1 MVINFEIEKVDIMQ
15 SMFNNINRARE
26 VLQGKIVNTPT
37 LKLNE
42 DDIQQILPHNADVSI
57 KLELFQQTGSFKA
70 RGVAIGLET
79 LEEDKKAQGIVT
91 VTGGN
96 HGIAT
101 AWGASQYH
109 ISAKIIMPKT
119 ADPFRINK
127 CRSLGAEVIL
137 AENVDDA
144 FAKLDEIEKDENR
157 FVLHPFNQEN
167 MIIGSATCCAEILDQ
182 MGDIDIL
189 IIPIGGGGLIG
200 GMAHYLEQINSS
212 VELLGVEPTG
222 ADSFAQ
228 SLESDSAVRIN
239 KVETIADSLG
249 APMAMDFSFNIAKK
263 RVNQV
268 EKVTDDEIRR
278 AMITMR
284 DRLGFIVEPAC
295 ATSLAGLLERYK
307 KKCEGKKVGII
318 ACGSNISFERYN
330 ELLKDFKD

>member
-1 MVINFEIEKVDIMQ
+1 
-15 SMFNNINRARE
+15 MFSNINRARE

-42 DDIQQILPHNADVSI
+42 DDIQEILPHNADVSI

-79 LEEDKKAQGIVT
+79 LEEDKKEQGIVT

-101 AWGASQYH
+101 AWGASQYN
-109 ISAKIIMPKT
+109 ISSKIIMPKT

-167 MIIGSATCCAEILDQ
+167 MIIGSATCCAEIIDQ

-228 SLESDSAVRIN
+228 SLENDSAVRIN
-239 KVETIADSLG
+239 KVNTIADSLG

-268 EKVTDDEIRR
+268 EKVTDNEIRR

-318 ACGSNISFERYN
+318 ACGSNISFDRYN
-330 ELLKDFKD
+330 EILKDYKD

>member
-1 MVINFEIEKVDIMQ
+1 
-15 SMFNNINRARE
+15 MFNNIDRARE

-37 LKLNE
+37 LELNE
-42 DDIQQILPHNADVSI
+42 DDLREILPDNSEVSI

-79 LEEDKKAQGIVT
+79 LEKDKKAQGIVT

-101 AWGASQYH
+101 AWGASQYG

-119 ADPFRINK
+119 ADPFRIDK
-127 CRSLGAEVIL
+127 CKNLGAEVIL

-144 FAKLDEIEKDENR
+144 FRRLDEIEKEENR

-200 GMAHYLEQINSS
+200 GMAHYLDQINSS
-212 VELLGVEPTG
+212 VELLGVEPVG
-222 ADSFAQ
+222 ADSFTK
-228 SLESDSAVRIN
+228 SLEKKSAVRIK
-239 KVETIADSLG
+239 KVDTIADSLG
-249 APMAMDFSFNIAKK
+249 APMAMEFSFNIAKK
-263 RVNQV
+263 RVSQV
-268 EKVTDDEIRR
+268 EKVTDDEIRN

-295 ATSLAGLLERYK
+295 ATSLAGLQERYK

-318 ACGSNISFERYN
+318 ACGSNISFDRYN
-330 ELLKDFKD
+330 EILKDYRS

>member
-1 MVINFEIEKVDIMQ
+1 
-15 SMFNNINRARE
+15 MFNNINRARE
-26 VLQGKIVNTPT
+26 VLQGKIVNTRT

-42 DDIQQILPHNADVSI
+42 DDIQEILPHNADVSI

-79 LEEDKKAQGIVT
+79 LEEGKTAQGIVT

-96 HGIAT
+96 HGIAA
-101 AWGASQYH
+101 AWGASQYN

-119 ADPFRINK
+119 ADPFRIDK

-137 AENVDDA
+137 AENVDHA

-167 MIIGSATCCAEILDQ
+167 MIIGSATCCAEIIDQ

-330 ELLKDFKD
+330 EILKDYKD

>member
-1 MVINFEIEKVDIMQ
+1 
-15 SMFNNINRARE
+15 MFNNIDRARE

-37 LKLNE
+37 LELNE
-42 DDIQQILPHNADVSI
+42 DDFREILPDNSEVSI

-101 AWGASQYH
+101 AWGASQYG

-119 ADPFRINK
+119 ADPFRIDK
-127 CRSLGAEVIL
+127 CKNLGAEVIL
-137 AENVDDA
+137 TENVDDA
-144 FAKLDEIEKDENR
+144 FRKLDEIETDENR
-157 FVLHPFNQEN
+157 YVLHPFNQEN
-167 MIIGSATCCAEILDQ
+167 MIIGSATCCAEIIDQ

-200 GMAHYLEQINSS
+200 GMAHYLDQINSS
-212 VELLGVEPTG
+212 VELLGVEPVG
-222 ADSFAQ
+222 ADSFTK
-228 SLESDSAVRIN
+228 SLENNGAIRIH
-239 KVETIADSLG
+239 KVDTIADSLG
-249 APMAMDFSFNIAKK
+249 APMAMEFSFNIAKK
-263 RVNQV
+263 RVSQV
-268 EKVTDDEIRR
+268 EKVTDDEIRN

-295 ATSLAGLLERYK
+295 ATSLAGLQERYK

-330 ELLKDFKD
+330 EILKDYSS

>member
-1 MVINFEIEKVDIMQ
+1 
-15 SMFNNINRARE
+15 MFNNIDRARE

-37 LKLNE
+37 LELNE
-42 DDIQQILPHNADVSI
+42 DDFREILPYNSEVSI

-79 LEEDKKAQGIVT
+79 LEEKKKAQGIVT

-101 AWGASQYH
+101 AWGASKYG

-119 ADPFRINK
+119 ADPFRIDK
-127 CRSLGAEVIL
+127 CKGLGAEVIL

-144 FAKLDEIEKDENR
+144 FRRLDEIEKEENR

-167 MIIGSATCCAEILDQ
+167 MIIGSATCCAEIIDQ

-200 GMAHYLEQINSS
+200 GMAHYLDQINSS
-212 VELLGVEPTG
+212 VELLGVEPIG
-222 ADSFAQ
+222 ADSFTK
-228 SLESDSAVRIN
+228 SLEKKSAVRIN
-239 KVETIADSLG
+239 KVDTIADSLG
-249 APMAMDFSFNIAKK
+249 APMAMEFSFNIAKK
-263 RVNQV
+263 RVSQV
-268 EKVTDDEIRR
+268 EKVTDDEIRN

-295 ATSLAGLLERYK
+295 ATSLAGLQERYK
-307 KKCEGKKVGII
+307 KKCEGKKIGII

-330 ELLKDFKD
+330 EILKDYRS

>member
-1 MVINFEIEKVDIMQ
+1 
-15 SMFNNINRARE
+15 MFNNIDRARE

-37 LKLNE
+37 LELNE
-42 DDIQQILPHNADVSI
+42 DDLREILPDNSEVSI

-79 LEEDKKAQGIVT
+79 LEKDKKAQGIVT

-101 AWGASQYH
+101 AWGASQYG

-119 ADPFRINK
+119 ADPFRIDK
-127 CRSLGAEVIL
+127 CKNLGAEVIL

-144 FAKLDEIEKDENR
+144 FRRLDEIEKEENR

-200 GMAHYLEQINSS
+200 GMAHYLDQINSS
-212 VELLGVEPTG
+212 VELLGVEPVG
-222 ADSFAQ
+222 ADSFTK
-228 SLESDSAVRIN
+228 SLEKKSAVRIK
-239 KVETIADSLG
+239 KVDTIADSLG
-249 APMAMDFSFNIAKK
+249 APMAMEFSFNIAKK
-263 RVNQV
+263 RVSQV
-268 EKVTDDEIRR
+268 EKVTDDEIRN

-295 ATSLAGLLERYK
+295 ATSLAGMQERYK

-318 ACGSNISFERYN
+318 ACGSNISFDRYN
-330 ELLKDFKD
+330 EILKDYRS

>member
-1 MVINFEIEKVDIMQ
+1 MQ
-15 SMFNNINRARE
+15 SMFNNIDRARE

-37 LKLNE
+37 LELNE
-42 DDIQQILPHNADVSI
+42 DDLREILPDNSEVSI

-79 LEEDKKAQGIVT
+79 LEKDKKAQGIVT

-101 AWGASQYH
+101 AWGASQYGV
-109 ISAKIIMPKT
+109 SAKIIMPKT
-119 ADPFRINK
+119 ADPFRIDK
-127 CRSLGAEVIL
+127 CKNLGAEVIL

-144 FAKLDEIEKDENR
+144 FRRLDEIEKEENR

-200 GMAHYLEQINSS
+200 GMAHYLDQINSS
-212 VELLGVEPTG
+212 VELLGVEPVG
-222 ADSFAQ
+222 ADSFTK
-228 SLESDSAVRIN
+228 SLEKKSAVRIN
-239 KVETIADSLG
+239 KVDTIADSLG

-263 RVNQV
+263 RVSQV
-268 EKVTDDEIRR
+268 ERVTDDEIRN

-295 ATSLAGLLERYK
+295 ATSLAGLQERYK

-318 ACGSNISFERYN
+318 ACGSNISFDRYN
-330 ELLKDFKD
+330 EILKDYRS

>member
-1 MVINFEIEKVDIMQ
+1 
-15 SMFNNINRARE
+15 MFNNIDRARE

-37 LKLNE
+37 LELNE
-42 DDIQQILPHNADVSI
+42 DDFCEILPNNSEVSI

-79 LEEDKKAQGIVT
+79 LEENKKAQGIVT

-101 AWGASQYH
+101 AWGASQYG

-119 ADPFRINK
+119 ADPFRIVK
-127 CRSLGAEVIL
+127 CKNLGAEVIL

-144 FAKLDEIEKDENR
+144 FRRLDEIETDENR

-167 MIIGSATCCAEILDQ
+167 MIIGSATCCAEIIDQ
-182 MGDIDIL
+182 MDDIDIL

-200 GMAHYLEQINSS
+200 GMAHYLDQINSS
-212 VELLGVEPTG
+212 VELLGVEPIG
-222 ADSFAQ
+222 ADSFTK
-228 SLESDSAVRIN
+228 SLEKKSAVRIN
-239 KVETIADSLG
+239 KVDTIADSLG
-249 APMAMDFSFNIAKK
+249 APMAMEFSFNIAKK
-263 RVNQV
+263 RVSQV
-268 EKVTDDEIRR
+268 EKVTDDEIRN

-295 ATSLAGLLERYK
+295 ATSLAGLQERYK

-318 ACGSNISFERYN
+318 ACGSNISYERYN
-330 ELLKDFKD
+330 EILKDYRS

>member
-1 MVINFEIEKVDIMQ
+1 
-15 SMFNNINRARE
+15 MFSNINRARE

-42 DDIQQILPHNADVSI
+42 DDIQEILPHNADVSI

-79 LEEDKKAQGIVT
+79 LEEDKKEQGIVT

-101 AWGASQYH
+101 AWGASQYN
-109 ISAKIIMPKT
+109 ISSKIIMPKT

-127 CRSLGAEVIL
+127 CRSLGAEVLL

-167 MIIGSATCCAEILDQ
+167 MIIGAATCCAEIIDQ

-228 SLESDSAVRIN
+228 SLENDSAVRIN
-239 KVETIADSLG
+239 KVNTIADSLG
-249 APMAMDFSFNIAKK
+249 APMAMEFSFNIAKK

-318 ACGSNISFERYN
+318 ACGSNISFDRYN
-330 ELLKDFKD
+330 EILKDYKD

>member
-1 MVINFEIEKVDIMQ
+1 MQ
-15 SMFNNINRARE
+15 SMFNNIDRARE

-37 LKLNE
+37 LKLNG
-42 DDIQQILPHNADVSI
+42 DDLRKILPDNSEVSI

-70 RGVAIGLET
+70 RGVAIGLEY
-79 LEEDKKAQGIVT
+79 LEDHKKALGIVT

-101 AWGASQYH
+101 AWGASKYS

-119 ADPFRINK
+119 ADPFRIEK
-127 CRSLGAEVIL
+127 CRGLGAEVIL

-144 FAKLDEIEKDENR
+144 FRKLDEIEKDENR

-167 MIIGSATCCAEILDQ
+167 MIIGSATCCAEIIDQ
-182 MGDIDIL
+182 MGDIDML

-212 VELLGVEPTG
+212 IELLGVEPTG
-222 ADSFAQ
+222 ADSFTK
-228 SLESDSAVRIN
+228 SLEKNGAVKID
-239 KVETIADSLG
+239 KVDTIADSLG
-249 APMAMDFSFNIAKK
+249 APMAMDFSFEIAKK
-263 RVNQV
+263 RVSQV
-268 EKVTDDEIRR
+268 EKVTDDEIRS

-307 KKCEGKKVGII
+307 KKCRGKKVGII
-318 ACGSNISFERYN
+318 ACGSNISFQRYN
-330 ELLKDFKD
+330 EILKYYEG

>member
-1 MVINFEIEKVDIMQ
+1 
-15 SMFNNINRARE
+15 MFNNIDGARE
-26 VLQGKIVNTPT
+26 VLRGKIVNTPI

-42 DDIQQILPHNADVSI
+42 DDLHEILPDNSEVSI

-70 RGVAIGLET
+70 RGVAIGLEF
-79 LEEDKKAQGIVT
+79 LEGHKKEKGIVT

-101 AWGASQYH
+101 AWGASKYG
-109 ISAKIIMPKT
+109 ISAKIVMPKT
-119 ADPFRINK
+119 ADPFRIEK

-144 FAKLDEIEKDENR
+144 FRKLDEIEKDEKR

-167 MIIGSATCCAEILDQ
+167 MIVGAATCCAEIIDQ

-222 ADSFAQ
+222 ADSFTK
-228 SLESDSAVRIN
+228 SLENRGAVRIN
-239 KVETIADSLG
+239 KVDTIADSLG

-263 RVNQV
+263 RVSQV
-268 EKVTDDEIRR
+268 ERVTDDEIRN

-295 ATSLAGLLERYK
+295 ATSLAGLVERYK
-307 KKCEGKKVGII
+307 NKCKGKKVGII

-330 ELLKDFKD
+330 EILKDF

>member
-1 MVINFEIEKVDIMQ
+1 
-15 SMFNNINRARE
+15 MFNNINRARE

-37 LKLNE
+37 LKLKE
-42 DDIQQILPHNADVSI
+42 DDIQEILPHNADVSI

-79 LEEDKKAQGIVT
+79 LEENKKAQGIAT

-101 AWGASQYH
+101 AWGARQYN

-119 ADPFRINK
+119 ADPFRIKK
-127 CRSLGAEVIL
+127 CRSLGAQVLL

-144 FAKLDEIEKDENR
+144 FVKLDEIEKDENR

-167 MIIGSATCCAEILDQ
+167 MIIGSATCCAEIIDQ

-189 IIPIGGGGLIG
+189 IIPIGGGGLIA

-228 SLESDSAVRIN
+228 SLENDSAVRIN
-239 KVETIADSLG
+239 KVNTIADSLG

-330 ELLKDFKD
+330 EILKDYKD

>member
-1 MVINFEIEKVDIMQ
+1 
-15 SMFNNINRARE
+15 MFNNIDRARE

-37 LKLNE
+37 LELNE
-42 DDIQQILPHNADVSI
+42 DDFREILPYNSEVSI

-79 LEEDKKAQGIVT
+79 LEEEKKAQGIVT

-101 AWGASQYH
+101 AWGASQYG

-119 ADPFRINK
+119 ADPFRIDK
-127 CRSLGAEVIL
+127 CKNLGAEVIL

-144 FAKLDEIEKDENR
+144 FRRLDEIEKEENR

-167 MIIGSATCCAEILDQ
+167 MIIGSATCCAEIIDQ

-200 GMAHYLEQINSS
+200 GMAHYLDQINSS
-212 VELLGVEPTG
+212 VELLGVEPVG
-222 ADSFAQ
+222 ADSFTK
-228 SLESDSAVRIN
+228 SLEKKSAVRIN
-239 KVETIADSLG
+239 KVDTIADSLG
-249 APMAMDFSFNIAKK
+249 APMAMEFSFNIAKK
-263 RVNQV
+263 RVSQV
-268 EKVTDDEIRR
+268 EKVTDDEIRN

-295 ATSLAGLLERYK
+295 ATSLAGLQERYK

-318 ACGSNISFERYN
+318 ACGSNISFDRYN
-330 ELLKDFKD
+330 EILKDYRS

>member
-1 MVINFEIEKVDIMQ
+1 MQ
-15 SMFNNINRARE
+15 SMFNNIDRARE
-26 VLQGKIVNTPT
+26 VLRGKIVNTPM
-37 LKLNE
+37 LNLNE
-42 DDIQQILPHNADVSI
+42 DDFHEILPDNSEVSI

-79 LEEDKKAQGIVT
+79 LEEKKKAQGIVT

-101 AWGASQYH
+101 AWGASKYG

-119 ADPFRINK
+119 ADPFRIDK
-127 CRSLGAEVIL
+127 CKNLGAEVIL
-137 AENVDDA
+137 TENVDDA
-144 FAKLDEIEKDENR
+144 FRKLDEIETDENR
-157 FVLHPFNQEN
+157 YVLHPFNQEN
-167 MIIGSATCCAEILDQ
+167 MIIGSATCCAEIIDQ

-200 GMAHYLEQINSS
+200 GMAHYLGQINSS
-212 VELLGVEPTG
+212 VELLGVEPVG
-222 ADSFAQ
+222 ADSFTK
-228 SLESDSAVRIN
+228 SLENNGAIRIH
-239 KVETIADSLG
+239 KVDTIADSLG
-249 APMAMDFSFNIAKK
+249 APMAMEFSFNIAKK
-263 RVNQV
+263 RVSQV
-268 EKVTDDEIRR
+268 EKVTDDEIRN

-295 ATSLAGLLERYK
+295 ATSLAGLQERYK

-330 ELLKDFKD
+330 EILKDYRS

>member
-1 MVINFEIEKVDIMQ
+1 
-15 SMFNNINRARE
+15 MFNNIDRARE
-26 VLQGKIVNTPT
+26 VLRGKIVNTPM
-37 LKLNE
+37 LNLNE
-42 DDIQQILPHNADVSI
+42 DDFHEILPDNSEVSI

-79 LEEDKKAQGIVT
+79 LEEKKKAQGIVT

-101 AWGASQYH
+101 AWGASKYG

-119 ADPFRINK
+119 ADPFRIDK
-127 CRSLGAEVIL
+127 CKNLGAEVIL
-137 AENVDDA
+137 TENVDDA
-144 FAKLDEIEKDENR
+144 FRKLDEIETDENR
-157 FVLHPFNQEN
+157 YVLHPFNQEN
-167 MIIGSATCCAEILDQ
+167 MIIGSATCCAEIIDQ

-200 GMAHYLEQINSS
+200 GMAHYLDQINSS
-212 VELLGVEPTG
+212 VELLGVEPVG
-222 ADSFAQ
+222 ADSFTK
-228 SLESDSAVRIN
+228 SLENNGAIRIH
-239 KVETIADSLG
+239 KVDTIADSLG
-249 APMAMDFSFNIAKK
+249 APMAMEFSFNIAKK
-263 RVNQV
+263 RVSQV
-268 EKVTDDEIRR
+268 EKVTDDEIRN

-295 ATSLAGLLERYK
+295 ATSLAGLQERYK

-330 ELLKDFKD
+330 EILKDYSS

>member
-1 MVINFEIEKVDIMQ
+1 
-15 SMFNNINRARE
+15 MFNNIDRARE

-37 LKLNE
+37 LELNE
-42 DDIQQILPHNADVSI
+42 DDLREILPDNSEVSI

-79 LEEDKKAQGIVT
+79 LEKDKKAQGIVT

-101 AWGASQYH
+101 AWGASQYG

-119 ADPFRINK
+119 ADPFRIDK
-127 CRSLGAEVIL
+127 CKNLGAEVIL

-144 FAKLDEIEKDENR
+144 FRRLDEIEKEENR

-200 GMAHYLEQINSS
+200 GMAHYLDQINSS
-212 VELLGVEPTG
+212 VELLGVEPVG
-222 ADSFAQ
+222 ADSFTK
-228 SLESDSAVRIN
+228 SLEKKSAVRIN
-239 KVETIADSLG
+239 KVDTIADSLG
-249 APMAMDFSFNIAKK
+249 APMAMEFSFNIAKK
-263 RVNQV
+263 RVSQV
-268 EKVTDDEIRR
+268 ERVTDDEIRD

-295 ATSLAGLLERYK
+295 ATSLAGLQERYK

-318 ACGSNISFERYN
+318 ACGSNISFDRYN
-330 ELLKDFKD
+330 EILKDYRS

>member
-1 MVINFEIEKVDIMQ
+1 MQ
-15 SMFNNINRARE
+15 SIFSNINRARE

-42 DDIQQILPHNADVSI
+42 DDIKEILPHNADVSI

-101 AWGASQYH
+101 AWGARQH
-109 ISAKIIMPKT
+109 NISSKIIMPKT
-119 ADPFRINK
+119 ADPFRIDK
-127 CRSLGAEVIL
+127 CRSLGAQVIL

-167 MIIGSATCCAEILDQ
+167 MIIGSATCCAEIIDQ

-249 APMAMDFSFNIAKK
+249 APMAMDFSFNIAKR

-330 ELLKDFKD
+330 EILKDYKD

>member
-1 MVINFEIEKVDIMQ
+1 
-15 SMFNNINRARE
+15 MFNNIDRARE

-37 LKLNE
+37 LELNE
-42 DDIQQILPHNADVSI
+42 DDLREILPDNSEVSI

-79 LEEDKKAQGIVT
+79 LEKDKKAQGIVT

-101 AWGASQYH
+101 AWGASQYG

-119 ADPFRINK
+119 ADPFRIDK
-127 CRSLGAEVIL
+127 CKNLGAEVIL

-144 FAKLDEIEKDENR
+144 FRRLDEIEKEENR

-200 GMAHYLEQINSS
+200 GMAHYLDQINSS
-212 VELLGVEPTG
+212 VELLGVEPVG
-222 ADSFAQ
+222 ADSFTK
-228 SLESDSAVRIN
+228 SLEKKSAVRIN
-239 KVETIADSLG
+239 KVDTIADSLG

-263 RVNQV
+263 RVSQV
-268 EKVTDDEIRR
+268 EKVTDDEIRN

-295 ATSLAGLLERYK
+295 ATSLAGLQERYK

-318 ACGSNISFERYN
+318 ACGSNISFDRYN
-330 ELLKDFKD
+330 EILNDYRS

>member
-1 MVINFEIEKVDIMQ
+1 
-15 SMFNNINRARE
+15 MFNNIDGARE
-26 VLQGKIVNTPT
+26 VLRGKIVNTPI

-42 DDIQQILPHNADVSI
+42 DDLHEILPDNSEVSI

-70 RGVAIGLET
+70 RGVAIGLEF
-79 LEEDKKAQGIVT
+79 LEGHKKEKGIVT

-101 AWGASQYH
+101 AWGASKYG
-109 ISAKIIMPKT
+109 ISAKIVMPKT
-119 ADPFRINK
+119 ADPFRIEK

-144 FAKLDEIEKDENR
+144 FRKLDEIEKDENR

-167 MIIGSATCCAEILDQ
+167 MIVGAATCCAEIIDQ

-222 ADSFAQ
+222 ADSFTK
-228 SLESDSAVRIN
+228 SLENRSAVRIN
-239 KVETIADSLG
+239 KVDTIADSLG

-263 RVNQV
+263 RVSQV
-268 EKVTDDEIRR
+268 EKVTDDEIRNS
-278 AMITMR
+278 MITMR

-295 ATSLAGLLERYK
+295 ATSLAGLVERYK
-307 KKCEGKKVGII
+307 NKCKGKKVGII

-330 ELLKDFKD
+330 EILKDF

>member
-1 MVINFEIEKVDIMQ
+1 MQ
-15 SMFNNINRARE
+15 SMFNNIDRARE

-37 LKLNE
+37 LELNE
-42 DDIQQILPHNADVSI
+42 DDLREILPDNSEVSI

-79 LEEDKKAQGIVT
+79 LEEDKKAQGIAT

-101 AWGASQYH
+101 AWGASQYG

-119 ADPFRINK
+119 ADPFRIDK
-127 CRSLGAEVIL
+127 CKNLGAEVIL

-144 FAKLDEIEKDENR
+144 FRRLDEIEKEENR

-200 GMAHYLEQINSS
+200 GMAHYLDQINSS
-212 VELLGVEPTG
+212 VELLGVEPIG
-222 ADSFAQ
+222 ADSFTK
-228 SLESDSAVRIN
+228 SLENNGAVRIH
-239 KVETIADSLG
+239 KVDTIADSLG

-263 RVNQV
+263 RVSQV
-268 EKVTDDEIRR
+268 ERVTDDEIRD

-295 ATSLAGLLERYK
+295 ATSLAGLQERYK

-318 ACGSNISFERYN
+318 ACGSNISFDRYN
-330 ELLKDFKD
+330 EILKDYRS

>member
-1 MVINFEIEKVDIMQ
+1 MQ
-15 SMFNNINRARE
+15 SMFNNIDRARE

-37 LKLNE
+37 LELNE
-42 DDIQQILPHNADVSI
+42 DDLREILPDNSEVSI

-79 LEEDKKAQGIVT
+79 LEKDKKAQGIVT

-101 AWGASQYH
+101 AWGASQYG

-119 ADPFRINK
+119 ADPFRIDK
-127 CRSLGAEVIL
+127 CKNLGAEVIL

-144 FAKLDEIEKDENR
+144 FRRLDEIEKEENR

-200 GMAHYLEQINSS
+200 GMAHYLDQINSS
-212 VELLGVEPTG
+212 VELLGVEPVG
-222 ADSFAQ
+222 ADSFTK
-228 SLESDSAVRIN
+228 SLEKKSAVRIN
-239 KVETIADSLG
+239 KVDTIADSLG

-263 RVNQV
+263 RVSQV
-268 EKVTDDEIRR
+268 ERVTDDEIRN

-295 ATSLAGLLERYK
+295 ATSLAGLQERYK

-318 ACGSNISFERYN
+318 ACGSNISFDRYN
-330 ELLKDFKD
+330 EILKDYRS

>member
-1 MVINFEIEKVDIMQ
+1 MQ
-15 SMFNNINRARE
+15 SMFNNIDRARE

-37 LKLNE
+37 LELNE
-42 DDIQQILPHNADVSI
+42 DDLREILPDNSEVSI

-79 LEEDKKAQGIVT
+79 LEKDKKAQGIVT

-101 AWGASQYH
+101 AWGASQYG

-119 ADPFRINK
+119 ADPFRIDK
-127 CRSLGAEVIL
+127 CKNLGAEVIL

-144 FAKLDEIEKDENR
+144 FRRLDEIEKEENR

-200 GMAHYLEQINSS
+200 GMAHYLDQINSS
-212 VELLGVEPTG
+212 VELLGVEPVG
-222 ADSFAQ
+222 ADSFTK
-228 SLESDSAVRIN
+228 SLEKKSAVRIN
-239 KVETIADSLG
+239 KVDTIADSLG

-263 RVNQV
+263 RVSQV
-268 EKVTDDEIRR
+268 EKVTDDEIRN

-295 ATSLAGLLERYK
+295 ATSLAGLQERYK

-318 ACGSNISFERYN
+318 ACGSNISFDRYN
-330 ELLKDFKD
+330 EILKDYRS

>member
-1 MVINFEIEKVDIMQ
+1 
-15 SMFNNINRARE
+15 MFNNIDRARE

-37 LKLNE
+37 LQLNE
-42 DDIQQILPHNADVSI
+42 DDLREILPYNSEVSI

-79 LEEDKKAQGIVT
+79 LEKDKKAQGIVT

-101 AWGASQYH
+101 AWGASQYG

-119 ADPFRINK
+119 ADPFRIDK
-127 CRSLGAEVIL
+127 CKNLGAEVIL

-144 FAKLDEIEKDENR
+144 FRRLDEIEKEENR

-200 GMAHYLEQINSS
+200 GMAHYLDQINSS
-212 VELLGVEPTG
+212 VELLGVEPVG
-222 ADSFAQ
+222 ADSFTK
-228 SLESDSAVRIN
+228 SLEKKSAVRID
-239 KVETIADSLG
+239 KVDTIADSLG
-249 APMAMDFSFNIAKK
+249 APMAMEFSFNIAKK
-263 RVNQV
+263 RVSQV
-268 EKVTDDEIRR
+268 EKVTDDEIRN

-295 ATSLAGLLERYK
+295 ATSLAGLQERYK

-318 ACGSNISFERYN
+318 ACGSNISFDRYN
-330 ELLKDFKD
+330 EILKDYRS

>member
-1 MVINFEIEKVDIMQ
+1 
-15 SMFNNINRARE
+15 MFNNIDRARE

-37 LKLNE
+37 LELNE
-42 DDIQQILPHNADVSI
+42 DDLREILPDNSEVSI

-79 LEEDKKAQGIVT
+79 LEENKKAQGIVT

-101 AWGASQYH
+101 AWGASQYG

-119 ADPFRINK
+119 ADPFRIDK
-127 CRSLGAEVIL
+127 CKNLGAEVIL

-144 FAKLDEIEKDENR
+144 FRRLDEIEKEENR

-200 GMAHYLEQINSS
+200 GMAHYLDQINSS
-212 VELLGVEPTG
+212 VELLGVEPVG
-222 ADSFAQ
+222 ADSFTK
-228 SLESDSAVRIN
+228 SLEKKSAVRIN
-239 KVETIADSLG
+239 KVDTIADSLG

-263 RVNQV
+263 RVSQV
-268 EKVTDDEIRR
+268 ERVTDDEIRD

-295 ATSLAGLLERYK
+295 ATSLAGLQERYK

-318 ACGSNISFERYN
+318 ACGSNISFDRYN
-330 ELLKDFKD
+330 EILNDYRS

>member
-1 MVINFEIEKVDIMQ
+1 
-15 SMFNNINRARE
+15 MFNNIDRARE
-26 VLQGKIVNTPT
+26 VLRGKIVNTPM
-37 LKLNE
+37 LNLNE
-42 DDIQQILPHNADVSI
+42 DDFHEILPDNSEVSI

-79 LEEDKKAQGIVT
+79 LEEKKKAQGIVT

-101 AWGASQYH
+101 AWGASKYG

-119 ADPFRINK
+119 ADPFRIDK
-127 CRSLGAEVIL
+127 CKNLGAEVIL
-137 AENVDDA
+137 TENVDDA
-144 FAKLDEIEKDENR
+144 FRKLDEIEKEENR

-200 GMAHYLEQINSS
+200 GMAHYLDQINSS
-212 VELLGVEPTG
+212 VELLGVEPVG
-222 ADSFAQ
+222 ADSFTK
-228 SLESDSAVRIN
+228 SLENNGAIRIH
-239 KVETIADSLG
+239 KVDTIADSLG
-249 APMAMDFSFNIAKK
+249 APMAMEFSFNIAKK
-263 RVNQV
+263 RVSQV
-268 EKVTDDEIRR
+268 EKVTDDEIRN

-295 ATSLAGLLERYK
+295 ATSLAGLQERYK

-330 ELLKDFKD
+330 EILKDYSS

>member
-1 MVINFEIEKVDIMQ
+1 
-15 SMFNNINRARE
+15 MFNNIDRARE

-37 LKLNE
+37 LQLNE
-42 DDIQQILPHNADVSI
+42 DDLREILPDNSEVSI

-79 LEEDKKAQGIVT
+79 LEKDKKAQGIVT

-101 AWGASQYH
+101 AWGASQYG

-119 ADPFRINK
+119 ADPFRIDK
-127 CRSLGAEVIL
+127 CKNLGAEVIL

-144 FAKLDEIEKDENR
+144 FRRLDEIEKEENR

-200 GMAHYLEQINSS
+200 GMAHYLDQINSS
-212 VELLGVEPTG
+212 VELLGVEPVG
-222 ADSFAQ
+222 ADSFTK
-228 SLESDSAVRIN
+228 SLEKKSAVRID
-239 KVETIADSLG
+239 KVDTIADSLG
-249 APMAMDFSFNIAKK
+249 APMAMEFSFNIAKK
-263 RVNQV
+263 RVSQV
-268 EKVTDDEIRR
+268 EKVTDDEIRN

-295 ATSLAGLLERYK
+295 ATSLAGLQARYK

-318 ACGSNISFERYN
+318 ACGSNISFDRYN
-330 ELLKDFKD
+330 EILKDYRS

>member
-1 MVINFEIEKVDIMQ
+1 
-15 SMFNNINRARE
+15 MFNNIDRARE

-37 LKLNE
+37 LELNE
-42 DDIQQILPHNADVSI
+42 DDLREILPDNSEVSI

-79 LEEDKKAQGIVT
+79 LKEDKKAQGIVT

-101 AWGASQYH
+101 AWGASQYG

-119 ADPFRINK
+119 ADPFRIDK
-127 CRSLGAEVIL
+127 CKNLGAEVIL

-144 FAKLDEIEKDENR
+144 FRRLDEIEKEENR

-167 MIIGSATCCAEILDQ
+167 MIIGSATCCAEIIDQ

-200 GMAHYLEQINSS
+200 GMAHYLDQINSS
-212 VELLGVEPTG
+212 VELLGVEPVG
-222 ADSFAQ
+222 ADSFTK
-228 SLESDSAVRIN
+228 SLEKKSAVRID
-239 KVETIADSLG
+239 KVDTIADSLG
-249 APMAMDFSFNIAKK
+249 APMAMEFSFNIAKK
-263 RVNQV
+263 RVSQV
-268 EKVTDDEIRR
+268 EKVTDDEIRN

-295 ATSLAGLLERYK
+295 ATSLAGLQERYK

-318 ACGSNISFERYN
+318 ACGSNISFDRYN
-330 ELLKDFKD
+330 EILKDYRS

>member
-1 MVINFEIEKVDIMQ
+1 MQ
-15 SMFNNINRARE
+15 SMFNNIDRARE
-26 VLQGKIVNTPT
+26 VLRGKIVNTPM
-37 LKLNE
+37 LNLNE
-42 DDIQQILPHNADVSI
+42 DDFHEILPDNSEVSI

-79 LEEDKKAQGIVT
+79 LEEKKKAQGIVT

-101 AWGASQYH
+101 AWGASKYG

-119 ADPFRINK
+119 ADPFRIDK
-127 CRSLGAEVIL
+127 CKNLGAEVIL
-137 AENVDDA
+137 TENVDDA
-144 FAKLDEIEKDENR
+144 FRKLDEIETDENR
-157 FVLHPFNQEN
+157 YVLHPFNQEN
-167 MIIGSATCCAEILDQ
+167 MIIGSATCCAEIIDQ

-200 GMAHYLEQINSS
+200 GMAHYLDQINSS
-212 VELLGVEPTG
+212 VELLGVEPVG
-222 ADSFAQ
+222 ADSFTK
-228 SLESDSAVRIN
+228 SLENNGAIRIH
-239 KVETIADSLG
+239 KVDTIADSLG
-249 APMAMDFSFNIAKK
+249 APMAMEFSFNIAKK
-263 RVNQV
+263 RVSQV
-268 EKVTDDEIRR
+268 EKVTDDEIRN

-295 ATSLAGLLERYK
+295 ATSLAGLQERYK

-330 ELLKDFKD
+330 EILKDYSS

>member
-1 MVINFEIEKVDIMQ
+1 
-15 SMFNNINRARE
+15 MFNNIDRARE

-37 LKLNE
+37 LQLNE
-42 DDIQQILPHNADVSI
+42 DDLREILPYNSEVSI
-57 KLELFQQTGSFKA
+57 KLELFQQTGSFTA

-101 AWGASQYH
+101 AWGASQYG

-119 ADPFRINK
+119 ADPFRIDK
-127 CRSLGAEVIL
+127 CKNLGAEVIL

-144 FAKLDEIEKDENR
+144 FRKLDEIEKEENR

-200 GMAHYLEQINSS
+200 GMAHYLDQINSS
-212 VELLGVEPTG
+212 VELLGVEPVG
-222 ADSFAQ
+222 ADSFTK
-228 SLESDSAVRIN
+228 SLEKKSAVRID
-239 KVETIADSLG
+239 KVDTIADSLG
-249 APMAMDFSFNIAKK
+249 APMAMEFSFNIAKK
-263 RVNQV
+263 RVSQV
-268 EKVTDDEIRR
+268 EKVTDDEIRN

-295 ATSLAGLLERYK
+295 ATSLAGLQERYK

-318 ACGSNISFERYN
+318 ACGSNISFDRYN
-330 ELLKDFKD
+330 EILKDFRS

>member
-1 MVINFEIEKVDIMQ
+1 MQ
-15 SMFNNINRARE
+15 SMFNNIDRARE

-37 LKLNE
+37 LQLNE
-42 DDIQQILPHNADVSI
+42 DDLREILPDNSEVSI

-79 LEEDKKAQGIVT
+79 LEKDKKAQGIVT

-101 AWGASQYH
+101 AWGASQYG

-119 ADPFRINK
+119 ADPFRIDK
-127 CRSLGAEVIL
+127 CKNLGAEVIL

-144 FAKLDEIEKDENR
+144 FRRLDEIEKEENR

-200 GMAHYLEQINSS
+200 GMAHYLDQINSS
-212 VELLGVEPTG
+212 VELLGVEPVG
-222 ADSFAQ
+222 ADSFTK
-228 SLESDSAVRIN
+228 SLEKKSAVRID
-239 KVETIADSLG
+239 KVDTIADSLG
-249 APMAMDFSFNIAKK
+249 APMAMEFSFNIAKK
-263 RVNQV
+263 RVSQV
-268 EKVTDDEIRR
+268 EKVTDDEIRN

-295 ATSLAGLLERYK
+295 ATSLAGLQERYK

-318 ACGSNISFERYN
+318 ACGSNISFDRYN
-330 ELLKDFKD
+330 EILKDYRS

>member
-1 MVINFEIEKVDIMQ
+1 MQ
-15 SMFNNINRARE
+15 SMFNNIDRARE

-37 LKLNE
+37 LELNE
-42 DDIQQILPHNADVSI
+42 DDLREILPDNSEVSI

-79 LEEDKKAQGIVT
+79 LEKDKKAQGIVT

-101 AWGASQYH
+101 AWGASQYG

-119 ADPFRINK
+119 ADPFRIDK
-127 CRSLGAEVIL
+127 CRNLGAEVIL

-144 FAKLDEIEKDENR
+144 FKRLDEIEKEENR

-200 GMAHYLEQINSS
+200 GMAHYLDQINSS
-212 VELLGVEPTG
+212 VELLGVEPVG
-222 ADSFAQ
+222 ADSFTK
-228 SLESDSAVRIN
+228 SLEKKSAVRIN
-239 KVETIADSLG
+239 KVDTIADSLG

-263 RVNQV
+263 RVSQV
-268 EKVTDDEIRR
+268 ERVTDDEIRN

-295 ATSLAGLLERYK
+295 ATSLAGLQERYK

-318 ACGSNISFERYN
+318 ACGSNISFDRYN
-330 ELLKDFKD
+330 EILKDYRS

>member
-1 MVINFEIEKVDIMQ
+1 
-15 SMFNNINRARE
+15 MFNNIDRARE

-37 LKLNE
+37 LQLNE
-42 DDIQQILPHNADVSI
+42 DDLREILPDNSEVSI

-79 LEEDKKAQGIVT
+79 LEKDKKAQGIVT

-101 AWGASQYH
+101 AWGASQYG

-119 ADPFRINK
+119 ADPFRIDK
-127 CRSLGAEVIL
+127 CKNLGAEVIL

-144 FAKLDEIEKDENR
+144 FRKLDEIEKEENR

-200 GMAHYLEQINSS
+200 GMAHYLDQINSS
-212 VELLGVEPTG
+212 VELLGVEPVG
-222 ADSFAQ
+222 ADSFTK
-228 SLESDSAVRIN
+228 SLEKKSAVRID
-239 KVETIADSLG
+239 KVDTIADSLG
-249 APMAMDFSFNIAKK
+249 APMAMEFSFNIAKK
-263 RVNQV
+263 RVSQV
-268 EKVTDDEIRR
+268 EKVTDDEIRN

-295 ATSLAGLLERYK
+295 ATSLAGLQERYK

-318 ACGSNISFERYN
+318 ACGSNISFDRYN
-330 ELLKDFKD
+330 EILKDYRS

>member
-1 MVINFEIEKVDIMQ
+1 MQ
-15 SMFNNINRARE
+15 SMFNNIDGARE
-26 VLQGKIVNTPT
+26 VLRGKIVNTPI

-42 DDIQQILPHNADVSI
+42 DDLHEILPDNSEVSI

-70 RGVAIGLET
+70 RGVAIGLEF
-79 LEEDKKAQGIVT
+79 LEGHKKEKGIVT

-101 AWGASQYH
+101 AWGASKYG
-109 ISAKIIMPKT
+109 ISAKIVMPKT
-119 ADPFRINK
+119 ADPFRIEK

-144 FAKLDEIEKDENR
+144 FRKLDEIEKDEKR

-167 MIIGSATCCAEILDQ
+167 MIVGAATCCAEIIDQ

-222 ADSFAQ
+222 ADSFTK
-228 SLESDSAVRIN
+228 SLENRGAVRIN
-239 KVETIADSLG
+239 KVDTIADSLG

-263 RVNQV
+263 RVSQV
-268 EKVTDDEIRR
+268 ERVTDDEIRN

-284 DRLGFIVEPAC
+284 DRLGFIIEPAC
-295 ATSLAGLLERYK
+295 ATSLAGLVERYK
-307 KKCEGKKVGII
+307 NKCKGKKVGII

-330 ELLKDFKD
+330 EILKDF

>member
-1 MVINFEIEKVDIMQ
+1 
-15 SMFNNINRARE
+15 MFNNINRARE
-26 VLQGKIVNTPT
+26 VLQGKIVNTPS

-42 DDIQQILPHNADVSI
+42 DDIQEILPHNADVSI

-79 LEEDKKAQGIVT
+79 LEEDKKEQGIVT

-101 AWGASQYH
+101 AWGASQYN
-109 ISAKIIMPKT
+109 ISSKIIMPKT

-127 CRSLGAEVIL
+127 CRSLGAEVLL

-167 MIIGSATCCAEILDQ
+167 MIIGAATCCAEIIDQ

-228 SLESDSAVRIN
+228 SLENDSAVRIN
-239 KVETIADSLG
+239 KVNTIADSLG
-249 APMAMDFSFNIAKK
+249 APMAMEFSFNIAKK

-318 ACGSNISFERYN
+318 ACGSNISFDRYN
-330 ELLKDFKD
+330 EILKDYKD

>member
-1 MVINFEIEKVDIMQ
+1 MQ
-15 SMFNNINRARE
+15 SMFNNISRARE
-26 VLQGKIVNTPT
+26 VLQGKIVNTPV

-42 DDIQQILPHNADVSI
+42 DDIQKILPENADVLI

-101 AWGASQYH
+101 AWGACQYN

-167 MIIGSATCCAEILDQ
+167 MIIGSATCCAEIIDQ

-189 IIPIGGGGLIG
+189 IIPIGGGGLIA

-228 SLESDSAVRIN
+228 SLENGSAVRIN

-330 ELLKDFKD
+330 EILKDYKD

>member
-1 MVINFEIEKVDIMQ
+1 MEIKMLDDVK
-15 SMFNNINRARE
+15 RARDLITGKLIE
-26 VLQGKIVNTPT
+26 TPVLS
-37 LKLNE
+37 LKE
-42 DDIQQILPHNADVSI
+42 DDIKMILPKDSDVSV

-70 RGVAIGLET
+70 RGVFLGLSVLSSEV
-79 LEEDKKAQGIVT
+79 KNRGIVT

-101 AWGASQYH
+101 AWGARQFS

-119 ADPFRINK
+119 ADPFRIDK
-127 CRSLGAEVIL
+127 CRSLGAQVIL

-167 MIIGSATCCAEILDQ
+167 MIIGSATCCAEIIDQ

-189 IIPIGGGGLIG
+189 IIPIGGGGLIA

-228 SLESDSAVRIN
+228 SLENDSAARIS

-330 ELLKDFKD
+330 EILKDYKD